1 MLILEEVRCPHILPD
16 GTKCNRRLADING
29 QAQIKCPKCKSL
41 VYVDTIKRN
50 ICINT
55 ERQK

>member
-1 MLILEEVRCPHILPD
+1 MLILEEVRCPNILPD

-41 VYVDTIKRN
+41 VHVDTIARK
-50 ICINT
+50 IYIKT
-55 ERQK
+55 ERRK

>member
-1 MLILEEVRCPHILPD
+1 MLILEEVRCPHILQD
-16 GTKCNRRLADING
+16 GTKCNRRLADIKG

-41 VYVDTIKRN
+41 VYVDTEARKIYTKA
-50 ICINT
+50 